1 MKAEALIDTLPDAP
15 PETKEEKLNDTLCN
29 VEVEALVVWFAATQL
44 DGKAVLKRT
53 LGYAEGQATNR
64 HAIWD
69 STWGADQDTLHPLR
83 DVKIDPVNVTLS
95 EVEASK
101 VVDSWADTVGRL
113 KIRTVDDTLGQ

>member
-1 MKAEALIDTLPDAP
+1 M
-15 PETKEEKLNDTLCN
+15 
-29 VEVEALVVWFAATQL
+29 
-44 DGKAVLKRT
+44 
-53 LGYAEGQATNR
+53 
-64 HAIWD
+64 
-69 STWGADQDTLHPLR
+69 R